1 MIRRGK
7 DPPTRRSVTASK
19 PCAAA
24 NEECFL
30 HQDAPSVIGA
40 SVPFAASRLNLY
52 AQIFQDLEDG
62 LYAPFPEEDQTS
74 GEEADACLTDQE
86 AYVLA

>member
-62 LYAPFPEEDQTS
+62 LYAPFPEEEQPS
-74 GEEADACLTDQE
+74 REEADALLMDQE